1 MVVRCYHSPEVS
13 VKKKSGNDAVYRNS
27 AAPERSEPEPE
38 FIVGPVVYA
47 G

>member
-1 MVVRCYHSPEVS
+1 MLSQSRGECE
-13 VKKKSGNDAVYRNS
+13 KKSGNDAVYRNS